1 MILEILFHQG
11 LGIVDGT
18 DGRDSEGAQMRAHEQ
33 RLRVGVRDASDGAR
47 AVEAHDVVLEF
58 RAERRV
64 LDRVNLTLVAIL
76 VVKHDHARSTRAE
89 MRVVIDAEENIHHH
103 VALGNRSEKAA
114 HEILRLSVSTIGQ
127 SINGAPERLLP
138 CG

>member
-1 MILEILFHQG
+1 MVFEVLFHQG
-11 LGIVDGT
+11 LGVIDGS
-18 DGRDSEGAQMRAHEQ
+18 DGRDSERAQMRAHEQ

-76 VVKHDHARSTRAE
+76 VVKHNHARPTRAE
-89 MRVVIDAEENIHHH
+89 MRVVIDAEENVHHH
-103 VALGNRSEKAA
+103 ITLGNRSEKAA
-114 HEILRLSVSTIGQ
+114 HEILRLSVSTTGQ